1 MEQPIRILMLFTIM
15 NRGGAETMVMNY
27 YRHIDRSKVQFD
39 FIVHREERGAY
50 DDEIEALGGR
60 IYRMMP
66 LHPLA
71 FGKYK
76 KQISRFFDEHPEYKI
91 IHGHCSES
99 GYFIYKEA
107 SRRGVPV
114 IIAHAHNSHA
124 LFDLKWFFRTWFKV
138 AMRKYIT
145 QGFTCGAE
153 AAEWLFGAKL
163 ARKALLQRNAIDTKR
178 YTYVPN
184 ANKRMRQELNI
195 ADDTIVIGHVG
206 RFNKQKNHEFLL
218 DVFSQIKR
226 KSPDVYLLLV
236 GTGELQSAMKSKAER
251 LGMAENIKFL
261 GTRPDVPQ
269 LLQAMNIFLF
279 PSFMEGLSMSMVEA
293 QCAGL
298 PCVVSDTIPKE
309 VAMTDLVKFVS
320 LKRSAEEWADIVLDE
335 VNKKRD
341 RSIYPERIMEAGY
354 DIMRNAQWLQNY
366 YLEQWSKAEARQA

>member
-39 FIVHREERGAY
+39 FVVHREERGAY

-66 LHPLA
+66 LHPLT

-76 KQISRFFDEHPEYKI
+76 KQISRFFDEHTEYRI

-114 IIAHAHNSHA
+114 IIAHAHSTKA
-124 LFDLKWFFRTWFKV
+124 LFDLKWFFRTWFKHR
-138 AMRKYIT
+138 MRRYVT
-145 QGFTCGAE
+145 QIFTCGKESAIWLAGE
-153 AAEWLFGAKL
+153 KMAANAI
-163 ARKALLQRNAIDTKR
+163 LQRNAIDTKNYR
-178 YTYVPN
+178 YSPACAETLR
-184 ANKRMRQELNI
+184 KTLNI
-195 ADDTIVIGHVG
+195 HDENIVIGHVG
-206 RFNKQKNHEFLL
+206 SFWKIKNQTFLIDIFQKLHQRNPH
-218 DVFSQIKR
+218 VR
-226 KSPDVYLLLV
+226 LLLV
-236 GTGELQSAMKSKAER
+236 GEGELRNMVVRKVESLHLQ
-251 LGMAENIKFL
+251 NYVVFL
-261 GTRPDVPQ
+261 GSRSDVPD
-269 LLQAMNIFLF
+269 LLKVFDVFVF
-279 PSFMEGLSMSMVEA
+279 PSLGEGLSVAMLEA

-320 LKRSAEEWADIVLDE
+320 LKRSAEEWADTVLDE